1 MIVLN
6 GLNCLV
12 QKKWLKS
19 IKRLY
24 QCGED
29 INHKGGAGNANSD
42 DKPVKVI
49 LIIGANLSTGFS
61 FNQTTYHRNPRNS
74 NQYS

>member
-1 MIVLN
+1 MKELFDIVSEKCSEKVN
-6 GLNCLV
+6 N
-12 QKKWLKS
+12 KS
-19 IKRLY
+19 
-24 QCGED
+24 
-29 INHKGGAGNANSD
+29 GAGNASGSD
-42 DKPVKVI
+42 EPVKVV